1 MTKFEA
7 YGTNLG
13 LFVHMASGYGLGPG
27 TRINGIL
34 GNEFAETKVAHNS
47 YTTRSWHF
55 LEGIQEVST
64 YERLQ
69 PGGSVLTGYA
79 LKVPSVASDEIPA
92 HLTVEQVEYYYD
104 GDGDYCWGKFA
115 DFRSLYE
122 PVHEKRDDVWV
133 TEEFTVRVLRQV
145 NVESFESPV
154 QMKVT
159 MDHTGTW
166 VEKPTEQDL
175 SAVVTYDDLERL
187 LTPEPFL
194 HERPCSLSSSQ
205 VYGIVRHHVKNNI
218 ISKYARVTSDYDFC
232 FTVKKRISVKPIT
245 SRHEVK
251 KPNGRS
257 YAKPK
262 WKNTTTEFKEVEIFE
277 MTPADK
283 PYGGYTP
290 IAGWRAESLAD
301 MRDQVSSYLE
311 ELMEGINRPVAEC
324 PNCNGTGHLVDGKIP
339 TNDRETK

>member
-7 YGTNLG
+7 YMTNLG
-13 LFVHMASGYGLGPG
+13 LFVHMASGYTIGPS
-27 TRINGIL
+27 TRINGIPSA
-34 GNEFAETKVAHNS
+34 EFAETKVAHNS
-47 YTTRSWHF
+47 YTTRSWYF
-55 LEGIQEVST
+55 LEGIREIST

-69 PGGSVLTGYA
+69 PGGSFLVGYN

-92 HLTVEQVEYYYD
+92 YLTVEQVEQYYD
-104 GDGDYCWGKFA
+104 DEGDYCWGKFA

-122 PVHEKRDDVWV
+122 PVNERREGVWV
-133 TEEFTVRVLRQV
+133 PEEFTVHVLRQV
-145 NVESFESPV
+145 NVESFESPA

-159 MDHTGTW
+159 VDHTGSW
-166 VEKPTEQDL
+166 VEKPTEHDL
-175 SAVVTYDDLERL
+175 SAIVTYDDLERL
-187 LTPEPFL
+187 LTPEPLL

-218 ISKYARVTSDYDFC
+218 SPRYARVTSDYDFC
-232 FTVKKRISVKPIT
+232 FTVKKRISVKPVT

-251 KPNGRS
+251 KPSGRS

-262 WKNTTTEFKEVEIFE
+262 WKTTTTEFKEVEIFE

-290 IAGWRAESLAD
+290 IAPWHAQSLAD
-301 MRDQVSSYLE
+301 MRDQISSYLE

-324 PNCNGTGHLVDGKIP
+324 PSCNGTGHLVDDKIP
-339 TNDRETK
+339 TNDRG